1 MHHTRRFTQLG
12 ALRRCAILG
21 TLALAALALLHVGAG
36 AVFAAPPAPTGDVLA
51 RIETAATTLADFGR
65 PIAIVAIT
73 LCFLAWIAEPMVPD
87 WARENRGAIG
97 RVLFAAI
104 VIGLAPDLVDFFITA

>member
-1 MHHTRRFTQLG
+1 MARRLAWLRTHPWALRMTVLLTLAVTQL
-12 ALRRCAILG
+12 AAR
-21 TLALAALALLHVGAG
+21 AALAQAG
-36 AVFAAPPAPTGDVLA
+36 PTDDVLT
-51 RIETAATTLADFGR
+51 RIEAAATTLADFGR

-73 LCFLAWIAEPMVPD
+73 IVFLAWIAEPMVPD

-104 VIGLAPDLVDFFITA
+104 VIGLAPDLVDFFIDGA

>member
-1 MHHTRRFTQLG
+1 MARRLAWLRPHPW
-12 ALRRCAILG
+12 ALRILAL
-21 TLALAALALLHVGAG
+21 LALALTQLPPRGAG
-36 AVFAAPPAPTGDVLA
+36 TNCPTDDVLT
-51 RIETAATTLADFGR
+51 RIEAAATTLADFGR

-73 LCFLAWIAEPMVPD
+73 IVFLAWIAEPMVPD

-104 VIGLAPDLVDFFITA
+104 VIGLAPDLVDFFIDGA